1 MGYYDDH
8 NEPDESR
15 GRQKR
20 RRGGWFW
27 AGFLGAIIGVII
39 TLIATPALARY
50 GILPYNESAP
60 QQNQQ
65 VDQTQQNTGPSEHKT
80 VNVSVNSA
88 SEKAVNKAFDSVVG
102 VINYQSADF
111 FSNGSDA
118 QPKAMGSG
126 VIYKKQN
133 GKAYVVTNNHVVE
146 GASKL
151 EVSFDSDSKVPAS
164 LVGTDPLMDL
174 AVLTIKADKVKKVAQ
189 LGDSSKLKRG
199 EPVVA
204 IGNPLGFSGTVTQ
217 GVVSAANRTVPRDTD
232 GDGQP
237 DWNAQVI
244 QTDAAINPGNSG
256 GALINLDGQV
266 IGINSMKIAEQSV
279 EGIGFSIPINV
290 AKPIISQIER
300 YGKVTRPYV
309 GIYYQPLSQFPDE
322 YKSKLFN
329 LPKSVKDG
337 IVVRSIVSGGPADSA
352 GLKPQDV
359 ITAMDGHEVKDSL
372 DFKKYLDTKYKPG
385 DKAKLTV
392 YRNGKKMIVTIK
404 LGRSS

>member
-1 MGYYDDH
+1 VGYYDDH
-8 NEPDESR
+8 NDSAESAR
-15 GRQKR
+15 RQKR

-39 TLIATPALARY
+39 TFIASPALARY
-50 GILPYNESAP
+50 GILPGGETASAP
-60 QQNQQ
+60 NEQVDHAQQNA
-65 VDQTQQNTGPSEHKT
+65 GPTEHKT

-88 SEKAVNKAFDSVVG
+88 SEKAVNKAFDAVVG
-102 VINYQSADF
+102 VINYQSSDF
-111 FSNGSDA
+111 FSNGSDG
-118 QPKAMGSG
+118 QPKSLGSG
-126 VIYKKQN
+126 VIYKKQD
-133 GKAYVVTNNHVVE
+133 GKAYIVTNNHVVE
-146 GASKL
+146 GATKL
-151 EVSFDSDSKVPAS
+151 EVSFDNDSKVPAS

-174 AVLTIKADKVKKVAQ
+174 AVLTINADKVKKVAQ
-189 LGDSSKLKRG
+189 LGNSSKLRRG

-217 GVVSAANRTVPRDTD
+217 GVVSATNRTVPRDSD

-266 IGINSMKIAEQSV
+266 VGINSMKIAEQSV
-279 EGIGFSIPINV
+279 EGIGFAIPINV
-290 AKPIISQIER
+290 AEPIMKQIEK
-300 YGKVTRPYV
+300 YGKVTRPYI

-337 IVVRSIVSGGPADSA
+337 IVVRSIVSGGPADRA
-352 GLKPQDV
+352 GLRPQDV
-359 ITAMDGHEVKDSL
+359 IVSMDGHKIKDSL

-385 DKAKLTV
+385 DEAKLTV
-392 YRNGKKMIVTIK
+392 YRNGKKMSTTIK